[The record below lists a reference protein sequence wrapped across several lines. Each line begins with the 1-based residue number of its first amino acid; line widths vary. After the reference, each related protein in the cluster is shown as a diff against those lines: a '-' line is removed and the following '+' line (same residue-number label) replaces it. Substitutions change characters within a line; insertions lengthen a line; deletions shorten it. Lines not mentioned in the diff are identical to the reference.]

1 VFEVTVGNNL
11 VFSKKQTGH
20 HEEYDV
26 ILADVRKVWSQAEG
40 IGTAAGGDNR

>member
-1 VFEVTVGNNL
+1 MTVGNNL

-26 ILADVRKVWSQAEG
+26 ILADVRKAWSKAEE
-40 IGTAAGGDNR
+40 IGTTT